1 MCLVNT
7 MKINNISVRI
17 HDDYIPKDTQKYKDN
32 LKIFYDTANLIF
44 QDKDKKD
51 LFYTKEELEKIK
63 NNKNYEFI

>member
-7 MKINNISVRI
+7 MKINNISIRI

-32 LKIFYDTANLIF
+32 LKTFYDTANLIF

-51 LFYTKEELEKIK
+51 LFYTKDELEQVKK
-63 NNKNYEFI
+63 DNNYEFI

>member
-7 MKINNISVRI
+7 MKINNISIRI
-17 HDDYIPKDTQKYKDN
+17 HDDYIPKDTQNYKDN
-32 LKIFYDTANLIF
+32 LKTLYDTANLIF

-63 NNKNYEFI
+63 NDNNYELI